1 MEMPVNALRSFDGVW
16 IASLTDDNFLRHSWC
31 ITLHTSNSYPT
42 DMKNI
47 HQSLNFV
54 YFAYHMTDLLNLN
67 SYSSHISTSVNSVG
81 ESISMRKF

>member
-1 MEMPVNALRSFDGVW
+1 MEMPANALRLIDGVW

-42 DMKNI
+42 DMKNF

-54 YFAYHMTDLLNLN
+54 YFAYHMTDLLNFN
-67 SYSSHISTSVNSVG
+67 SYFNHILTSVNSVR
-81 ESISMRKF
+81 ESISRR